1 MKTKVIYLATKLTVA
16 VILVALLAAKA
27 FAGDAPKLKLV
38 PHSTERAI
46 IVVDNPS
53 DAITELSIENLN
65 GDVLYY
71 REGSIDSK
79 IYSKMFDFK
88 NLTNGDYKVTVN
100 NKYGEKEV
108 YFKVDGNNIYVVKD
122 MAEIE
127 PFFEV
132 DDDVLK
138 LSYLNHNLGK
148 IYLTIEDS
156 DGEIFSKALGNN
168 FSINA
173 GFGLSKLASGY
184 YSASLSDG
192 TNTYNYTFE
201 K

>member
-16 VILVALLAAKA
+16 VILVALLAVKA
-27 FAGDAPKLKLV
+27 LAGEAPKLKLV
-38 PHSTERAI
+38 PHSTEKAI

-53 DAITELSIENLN
+53 DAITELSIEDIDGN
-65 GDVLYY
+65 VLYY

-88 NLTNGDYKVTVN
+88 NLRDGDYKVVVT

-108 YFKVDGNNIYVVKD
+108 YFKVDDKEIFVVKD
-122 MAEIE
+122 VAEIE
-127 PFFEV
+127 PFFQV
-132 DDDVLK
+132 DGDVLK
-138 LSYLNHNLGK
+138 LSYLNHNQGR
-148 IYLTIEDS
+148 ISLTIANS
-156 DGEIFSKALGNN
+156 DGEFFSKSLGDD
-168 FSINA
+168 FSITA
-173 GFGLSKLASGY
+173 GFSLSKLTSGE

-192 TNTYNYTFE
+192 KNTFNYTFE

>member
-16 VILVALLAAKA
+16 VVLVALLAAKA

-38 PHSTERAI
+38 AHSTEKAI

-53 DAITELSIENLN
+53 DAITELSIEDLN

-88 NLTNGDYKVTVN
+88 NLKDGDYKVVVN
-100 NKYGEKEV
+100 NKFGAKEV
-108 YFKVDGNNIYVVKD
+108 YFKVDDNEIYVVKD

-127 PFFEV
+127 PYFEV
-132 DDDVLK
+132 DGDVLK
-138 LSYLNHNLGK
+138 LSYLNHNRDN
-148 IYLTIEDS
+148 IFLTIENS
-156 DGEIFSKALGNN
+156 DGEIFSKSLGAD

-173 GFGLSKLASGY
+173 GFGLSKLDRGY

-192 TNTYNYTFE
+192 NNTFNYTFE